1 MWHMSPLKGLRMA
14 AEGFAAINMTS
25 LTGLLR
31 HTLRWID
38 IIGNKREDLSFQRKL
53 ESRTKHPFEK
63 LDSCLRRNDKQFI
76 SNSRYLGFG

>member
-1 MWHMSPLKGLRMA
+1 MAVRKATEIDSRLKTESTIFL
-14 AEGFAAINMTS
+14 I
-25 LTGLLR
+25 
-31 HTLRWID
+31 ID

>member
-1 MWHMSPLKGLRMA
+1 VANSSSESVTLIPVENEPSPEFHRKK
-14 AEGFAAINMTS
+14 
-25 LTGLLR
+25 
-31 HTLRWID
+31 D

>member
-1 MWHMSPLKGLRMA
+1 
-14 AEGFAAINMTS
+14 
-25 LTGLLR
+25 
-31 HTLRWID
+31 
-38 IIGNKREDLSFQRKL
+38 LSFQRKL

>member
-1 MWHMSPLKGLRMA
+1 MLA
-14 AEGFAAINMTS
+14 AFYKHCAPIGAWAHS
-25 LTGLLR
+25 LFPNL
-31 HTLRWID
+31 ID

>member
-1 MWHMSPLKGLRMA
+1 MNRRDFLNVKNA
-14 AEGFAAINMTS
+14 FIAT
-25 LTGLLR
+25 
-31 HTLRWID
+31 ID
-38 IIGNKREDLSFQRKL
+38 ITGNKREDLSFQRKL

>member
-1 MWHMSPLKGLRMA
+1 MDVVIAQRCREFWAEAIRVSQSGGRDCLRKA
-14 AEGFAAINMTS
+14 VTK
-25 LTGLLR
+25 L
-31 HTLRWID
+31 D

-63 LDSCLRRNDKQFI
+63 LDSCLRRTDKQFI

>member
-1 MWHMSPLKGLRMA
+1 VIAGMVVLAAVGMAISHAYARIPEGLV
-14 AEGFAAINMTS
+14 
-25 LTGLLR
+25 L
-31 HTLRWID
+31 D

>member
-1 MWHMSPLKGLRMA
+1 MPLQRSTD
-14 AEGFAAINMTS
+14 TS
-25 LTGLLR
+25 SV
-31 HTLRWID
+31 D

>member
-1 MWHMSPLKGLRMA
+1 MIHGGMLVFNTFLVPLAFYDL
-14 AEGFAAINMTS
+14 
-25 LTGLLR
+25 
-31 HTLRWID
+31 D